1 MGHSTMPLTFTYQC
15 ANRDQHK
22 SARLQPSTPN
32 ENLNNALG
40 AIRVLGF
47 ERIEAE
53 LKPHLRTVLVNI
65 QERNKGAAEQV
76 VISGI
81 LPVLA
86 LLLRE
91 RGPLALLTAQ
101 LLAELAKESVIRK
114 GFGDGGLVTALL
126 SVLTNP
132 DQDLL
137 RHAVQAI
144 TRMSFD
150 SCKHQKLLLSKG
162 AVPRLVA
169 VLLRFPGNEALE
181 EVCLRALCNLS
192 GMSIAEEAS
201 VVWERSTPAQPQEC
215 IFRGVAPP
223 HKCGFVTSVTVVRV
237 CQWAP
242 GQYAIGVELVQ
253 RCSASFLNF
262 HKNKRPARW
271 LPFFN
276 FGRCSKMAN
285 RNSLRRSSLKTLVFH
300 TFL

>member
-1 MGHSTMPLTFTYQC
+1 MGHSNVPLTFTYQC
-15 ANRDQHK
+15 TNRDKHK
-22 SARLQPSTPN
+22 TSHLQPYTPN

-40 AIRVLGF
+40 AIRVLGL
-47 ERIEAE
+47 ERMEDE

-86 LLLRE
+86 LLLRG

-101 LLAELAKESVIRK
+101 LVAELAKEPVIRK
-114 GFGDGGLVTALL
+114 GFGDAGLFTALL
-126 SVLTNP
+126 SVLTSAH
-132 DQDLL
+132 QDLL

-144 TRMSFD
+144 TRLSYD
-150 SCKHQKLLLSKG
+150 SCKHQQLLLRRG
-162 AVPRLVA
+162 VVPRLVA

-181 EVCLRALCNLS
+181 ELCLRALCNLS
-192 GMSIAEEAS
+192 GMSIVEDAS
-201 VVWERSTPAQPQEC
+201 VVWERGTPAQPGEC
-215 IFRGVAPP
+215 IFRGVSP

-242 GQYAIGVELVQ
+242 AQYAVSVELVQ
-253 RCSASFLNF
+253 RFSTSFF
-262 HKNKRPARW
+262 RSKRPTRW
-271 LPFFN
+271 FPFFI
-276 FGRCSKMAN
+276 FGQCSKMAN
-285 RNSLRRSSLKTLVFH
+285 RNSLRRSSLKSLVFH